1 MPCAGSEPSGAAQR
15 ATTLG
20 LLLALAALPLGCTR
34 DTGSSARDAGS
45 PPRDLTVVGAD
56 SLLGDIRRVARFD
69 AAPSTL
75 AVPGLVPGRPFVA
88 IVVAVPADASE
99 RPGDQGDTYE
109 IVCFLGRMPLTRV
122 PRPELADAVLLVGP
136 DPGDDTAGEPVWCAR
151 RSRVPA
157 AKGST
162 TALEAEYQSARERPR
177 SARWLRGADGRRLGL
192 ETIAVPSWRPG
203 EALPDP
209 IGRWL
214 GEGEGRAR

>member
-1 MPCAGSEPSGAAQR
+1 MGISSTSSSTCEFGVPCAGSEPSGVAQR

-20 LLLALAALPLGCTR
+20 LLLTLAALPLGCTR
-34 DTGSSARDAGS
+34 DTGSSARNAGS
-45 PPRDLTVVGAD
+45 PPRDLTIVGAD

-122 PRPELADAVLLVGP
+122 PQPELADAVLLVGP
-136 DPGDDTAGEPVWCAR
+136 DPGDDTAGVPVWCAR
-151 RSRVPA
+151 RSRGAGRQGVHHR
-157 AKGST
+157 
-162 TALEAEYQSARERPR
+162 AR
-177 SARWLRGADGRRLGL
+177 GR
-192 ETIAVPSWRPG
+192 VS
-203 EALPDP
+203 
-209 IGRWL
+209 
-214 GEGEGRAR
+214 GRARAPTIRAVVARRRRPTPRARDYRRSFVASW